1 MMLSLGSSRAGCSPS
16 TVGSYDR
23 APADSMIWL
32 PRGYR
37 DDGRDGGQEGGE
49 CQQRGGEGCR
59 GGEAADQKGA
69 AGVAEFAAD
78 FGGAQCLSE
87 PFGGGGGSQVGE
99 SDRGDD
105 TDPAADQERGDHQSG
120 DARYHHGRAADRSQ
134 REPRG
139 QAGALAD
146 AASVTG
152 ASTRHTTTRTFP
164 GDAAKQRC

>member
-1 MMLSLGSSRAGCSPS
+1 MMLSLRSSRAVCSPS
-16 TVGSYDR
+16 TVGSNAR

-49 CQQRGGEGCR
+49 CQQRRSEGCR
-59 GGEAADQKGA
+59 GGEATDQKGA

-78 FGGAQCLSE
+78 FGCTECLSE
-87 PFGGGGGSQVGE
+87 PFGGGGGSQMGE
-99 SDRGDD
+99 CDRGDD
-105 TDPAADQERGDHQSG
+105 T
-120 DARYHHGRAADRSQ
+120 GRAANRSQ

-139 QAGALAD
+139 QAGAVAD

-152 ASTRHTTTRTFP
+152 TSGARLEHGGGRGQQRHDRA
-164 GDAAKQRC
+164 GRQW

>member
-1 MMLSLGSSRAGCSPS
+1 MMLSLGSSRAVCSPS
-16 TVGSYDR
+16 TVGSNAR

-49 CQQRGGEGCR
+49 CQQRRSEGCR

-69 AGVAEFAAD
+69 AGVAEFAAH
-78 FGGAQCLSE
+78 FGGAHGLSE
-87 PFGGGGGSQVGE
+87 PFGGGGGSQVGD

-105 TDPAADQERGDHQSG
+105 TDPAANQERGDHQSG
-120 DARYHHGRAADRSQ
+120 DARYHHRAADRSQ

-139 QAGALAD
+139 QAGAVAD
-146 AASVTG
+146 AA
-152 ASTRHTTTRTFP
+152 
-164 GDAAKQRC
+164 